1 MFTLSAEVQRE
12 AAEKVCQLIAE
23 RLGVEPPVD
32 YAHPWELLVDGYLA
46 VEIHFHRGRC
56 FFVGVVVEHLPND
69 PGEIFRRALQLSRER
84 CALGAAALTLDHDH
98 QRLILWKPAGES
110 GSEEDILRAF
120 ETILKELDLWFS
132 TLIDLPSPRS
142 ALAGGFAG
150 LLG

>member
-32 YAHPWELLVDGYLA
+32 YAHPWELLVDGYMA
-46 VEIHFHRGRC
+46 VEIH
-56 FFVGVVVEHLPND
+56 
-69 PGEIFRRALQLSRER
+69 SRER

-132 TLIDLPSPRS
+132 TLIDMPSPRS